1 LRNGWWRVLA
11 ISGGGVHDV
20 GVAFEYLSGDRSQQ
34 FLLPPDMR
42 DWLPADHLAW
52 FVIDVMARL
61 DLSAFEQRSDDPRG
75 RRAYDPAVLATVLV
89 YAYCVGERSSRRIER
104 RCHEDIAF
112 RVAAANLTPDHTTL
126 SRFIRDRA
134 EAFDSFFVQVLTVA
148 AAAGMAKIGTIYID
162 GTKVAADASPLAGRT
177 RAQIEAEVRR
187 ITDEARRTDEREDG
201 EIGEGTGEELPADLA
216 DPDARRAKL
225 DAALGQLDDVEA
237 RRRSNSK
244 SRKPPRVNLTDPEAR
259 TMKGPRGWLWAFN
272 AQAAVSEDG
281 VIVAAD
287 VTQSPVDN
295 SQFVPL
301 VDQASEN
308 LAGAGGAEPDHAV
321 ADAGYWSSANATAHD
336 DPDAPRRRPKPLIPP
351 IPSANR
357 PKLGT
362 RGPVPAGA
370 TAMQVMERTL
380 AQRTPRRLYERRKTI
395 VEPAFGMIKS
405 ARGIDRFRRRG
416 IDAARHEW
424 RLAATTHNLLKIWR
438 HQPAIG

>member
-1 LRNGWWRVLA
+1 LA
-11 ISGGGVHDV
+11 GAPEKGAAGRH
-20 GVAFEYLSGDRSQQ
+20 A
-34 FLLPPDMR
+34 
-42 DWLPADHLAW
+42 AD
-52 FVIDVMARL
+52 
-61 DLSAFEQRSDDPRG
+61 P
-75 RRAYDPAVLATVLV
+75 
-89 YAYCVGERSSRRIER
+89 
-104 RCHEDIAF
+104 
-112 RVAAANLTPDHTTL
+112 
-126 SRFIRDRA
+126 
-134 EAFDSFFVQVLTVA
+134 FFVQVLT
-148 AAAGMAKIGTIYID
+148 AAGMANVGTIYID

-187 ITDEARRTDEREDG
+187 ITDEARRTDEREDD

-216 DPDARRAKL
+216 YPDARRAKL
-225 DAALGQLDDVEA
+225 DAVLGQLDDVEA

-244 SRKPPRVNLTDPEAR
+244 SRKPPRVNMTDPEAR
-259 TMKGPRGWLWAFN
+259 TRKGPRGWLWAFN
-272 AQAAVSEDG
+272 AQAAVSEDC

-380 AQRTPRRLYERRKTI
+380 AQRTPPALRTTQDHRRARLRDDQERSRHRPVPSPRHRCRPPRMAT
-395 VEPAFGMIKS
+395 
-405 ARGIDRFRRRG
+405 RRY
-416 IDAARHEW
+416 HS
-424 RLAATTHNLLKIWR
+424 
-438 HQPAIG
+438 QPAQDLAPPARDRLRSTKHRPITPTTIPAADNPAQASNDTPPEPKRNRIYRCEPGTSLCEA

>member
-1 LRNGWWRVLA
+1 MLA
-11 ISGGGVHDV
+11 FWSRGVHDDP
-20 GVAFEYLSGDRSQQ
+20 VARDYLSGDRTQQ

-42 DWLPADHLAW
+42 DWLPADHLVW
-52 FVIDVMARL
+52 FIVEVMGRL
-61 DLSAFEQRSDDPRG
+61 DLSAFEQRADDLRG

-112 RVAAANLTPDHTTL
+112 RVAAANLAPDHTTL
-126 SRFIRDRA
+126 SRFVKDRA
-134 EAFDSFFVQVLTVA
+134 DAFDGLFVQVLAVA
-148 AAAGMAKIGTIYID
+148 AAAGMVRVGAIYID

-177 RAQIEAEVRR
+177 RAQLEAEVRR
-187 ITDEARRTDEREDG
+187 ITDEARQVDEREDDDVG
-201 EIGEGTGEELPADLA
+201 DGTGEELPGELA

-225 DAALGQLDDVEA
+225 DEALRQLEDVEA

-244 SRKPPRVNLTDPEAR
+244 SRKPPRVNMTDPEAR

-281 VIVAAD
+281 LIVAAD

-295 SQFVPL
+295 NEFVPL
-301 VDQASEN
+301 VDQATEN
-308 LAGAGGAEPDHAV
+308 LTTAGADEPEHAV
-321 ADAGYWSSANATAHD
+321 ADAGYWSSTNATSHQ
-336 DPDAPRRRPKPLIPP
+336 DPDEPRPTPLIPP
-351 IPSANR
+351 IPSKSR

-362 RGPVPAGA
+362 RGPAPAGA
-370 TAMQVMERTL
+370 TAMQIMERKLT
-380 AQRTPRRLYERRKTI
+380 QPKPRRLYGRRKTL

-405 ARGIDRFRRRG
+405 ARNIDRFRRRG
-416 IDAARHEW
+416 VEAARHEW

-438 HQPAIG
+438 HQPAVS